1 MTPVPLD
8 VLCRRI
14 LDATMSAKN
23 ELVREEDLMRKA
35 FSIGIVALGLFGH
48 CIVRADTAPVDPEVA
63 RLDRETARLEAETRM
78 LNAKAANMTARFGAA
93 ATAKEGSIGSPEK
106 LSAMGHWTL
115 TEATSAVTREITGKV
130 TDSLKLH
137 CSGADILV
145 TSVEDR
151 RSGAANATIV
161 KDRLAAF
168 IRSLNAA
175 LDKDDQRAMMGQLT
189 SVNAIA
195 GLVGTMDSL
204 VGLLRADYAIAD
216 LDAAPNNMSLQIKVA
231 GALAEKLQSPVW
243 IDGLAGPGRANALI
257 DLYTEFSTARRG
269 AQARYADAFAK
280 AKSDAEKAALAGV
293 NTLLA
298 AAAELDTALT
308 QPVAGQV
315 PLVQLALADESSG
328 GGSCVVF
335 VKFAAY
341 SASIV
346 TRKRLLSRNDG
357 VAAIAGGSVQ
367 MAAFDRTGKLLMV
380 DVIPIDERIGGK
392 LSEIVDS
399 AVPLGGGTGVEDATD

>member
-1 MTPVPLD
+1 
-8 VLCRRI
+8 
-14 LDATMSAKN
+14 
-23 ELVREEDLMRKA
+23 MRKA

-145 TSVEDR
+145 TSTEDR
-151 RSGAANATIV
+151 RSGAANAEIV
-161 KDRLAAF
+161 KGRLSAF
-168 IRSLNAA
+168 IDSLDAA
-175 LDKDDQRAMMGQLT
+175 LVKKDNKARMVQLT

-204 VGLLRADYAIAD
+204 VGLLRADYAIAE
-216 LDAAPNNMSLQIKVA
+216 LEPTPNDMSLQIKVA
-231 GALAEKLQSPVW
+231 GALAEKLQSPVRV
-243 IDGLAGPGRANALI
+243 DGLAGPGRGNALL
-257 DLYTEFSTARRG
+257 DRYAEFSTARRE
-269 AQARYADAFAK
+269 AQERYAVAFAEAGDDTGK
-280 AKSDAEKAALAGV
+280 IAKLAGV
-293 NTLLA
+293 ETLLA
-298 AAAELDTALT
+298 ATAELDTALT

-367 MAAFDRTGKLLMV
+367 MALFDGKGKLLMV

-399 AVPLGGGTGVEDATD
+399 AVPLGGGIEDAAD

>member
-1 MTPVPLD
+1 
-8 VLCRRI
+8 
-14 LDATMSAKN
+14 
-23 ELVREEDLMRKA
+23 MRKA

-48 CIVRADTAPVDPEVA
+48 CIVRADTTPVDPEVA
-63 RLDRETARLEAETRM
+63 RLNLEKARLEAETEM
-78 LNAKAANMTARFGAA
+78 LKAKAANMAARFGVA
-93 ATAKEGSIGSPEK
+93 ATAKEGNIESPEN

-115 TEATSAVTREITGKV
+115 SAATSTVTREITGKI
-130 TDSLKLH
+130 TDALKRN
-137 CSGADILV
+137 CSGVDVLV
-145 TSVEDR
+145 TSTEDR
-151 RSGAANATIV
+151 RSRAANAEIV
-161 KDRLAAF
+161 KGRLSAF
-168 IRSLNAA
+168 IDSLNDA
-175 LDKDDQRAMMGQLT
+175 LEKEDDRARMVQLT
-189 SVNAIA
+189 SIDAIA

-216 LDAAPNNMSLQIKVA
+216 LEATANDMSLQIKVA

-257 DLYTEFSTARRG
+257 DLYTEFSNARRG
-269 AQARYADAFAK
+269 AQARYADAFAAAGK
-280 AKSDAEKAALAGV
+280 DAGKIAALAGV
-293 NTLLA
+293 NTLLE
-298 AAAELDTALT
+298 AAAELDSALT
-308 QPVAGQV
+308 QPVGGQV

-328 GGSCVVF
+328 SGACVVY
-335 VKFAAY
+335 VKFASY

-367 MAAFDRTGKLLMV
+367 MALFDGKGKLLMV

-399 AVPLGGGTGVEDATD
+399 AVLLGGGVEDAAD